1 VKDYPEAITHYS
13 EAISLDGSNHV
24 FYSNRSAC
32 YAGLHKYEEAL
43 ADGIKCVELK
53 PDFHKAY
60 GRKGAALFGLGK
72 LQEAA
77 EAYQEG
83 LKVAPGDAALTAG
96 LKDVQSAGAQKGAT
110 QISDI
115 FRKPEVLAKLT
126 TDPRTAGLMQDQQFV
141 QTLNMAAA
149 NPQMFQ
155 TLMQS
160 DQRIMTCLS
169 VALGLDMQGGPGGP
183 PPSEP
188 APKKEEPK
196 KEPEPEVELTE
207 EEKEEKKKKEESLV
221 EKEKG
226 TEAYKKKDFEV
237 AIAHYSKALE
247 LDGTNIAFLTNRAAC
262 HFEKKDYDEC
272 IKDCEEAIK
281 TGREHRAD
289 FKVLARAFAR
299 IGNAHYR
306 KGMASEVEADKQ
318 EILSEA
324 IEAYNK
330 SLTEHRTDDVWTKL
344 KKAQSEKKKAA
355 EKAYVDPAKAAEEKE
370 AGNVFFKEGQW
381 VEAMRKYSEAIKR
394 DPKGPDTHIF
404 HSNRATCFI
413 RMNEMNEAIKDLD
426 ACIALNPKY
435 VKAHLNKAHIKF
447 TQKEYQK
454 VLPIYEDVLAI
465 EDVDEESKK
474 KAMDG
479 RTRTIQAIQAMQS
492 EGADE
497 EQLQRAQADPEIQ
510 QILGDPMVQQ
520 VLRDFKENPQHA
532 QKALKDPNMSA
543 KLNKLAA
550 AGVIR
555 FG

>member
-1 VKDYPEAITHYS
+1 LNSGSRGLSLALAGYQDKLPILLRTTTQKMAALQEVSEQTWGIVYTVMLRNAKIASKTKQPYQQAAELERRCLHRTAITSIEYLNIVQNLTRDKVQGIGS
-13 EAISLDGSNHV
+13 QVLDQ
-24 FYSNRSAC
+24 C
-32 YAGLHKYEEAL
+32 YAEAL
-43 ADGIKCVELK
+43 
-53 PDFHKAY
+53 
-60 GRKGAALFGLGK
+60 
-72 LQEAA
+72 LQGNYTEA
-77 EAYQEG
+77 E
-83 LKVAPGDAALTAG
+83 VAG
-96 LKDVQSAGAQKGAT
+96 LL
-110 QISDI
+110 
-115 FRKPEVLAKLT
+115 E
-126 TDPRTAGLMQDQQFV
+126 
-141 QTLNMAAA
+141 
-149 NPQMFQ
+149 
-155 TLMQS
+155 
-160 DQRIMTCLS
+160 
-169 VALGLDMQGGPGGP
+169 ALRP
-183 PPSEP
+183 
-188 APKKEEPK
+188 
-196 KEPEPEVELTE
+196 
-207 EEKEEKKKKEESLV
+207 
-221 EKEKG
+221 
-226 TEAYKKKDFEV
+226 
-237 AIAHYSKALE
+237 
-247 LDGTNIAFLTNRAAC
+247 
-262 HFEKKDYDEC
+262 
-272 IKDCEEAIK
+272 

-413 RMNEMNEAIKDLD
+413 RMNEMDEAIKDLD